1 MIKRNGKNIENED
14 ARCAAI
20 NQIYEEYVSK
30 HKDCGFKA
38 DYDSVPLLG
47 HVRKSKAG
55 YVVESEEKTTQK
67 ITEKGTEKKTEKVT
81 EKSNEFS
88 SKEASGLYE
97 DPWSG
102 SYAYKDMVLDIAHIG
117 SRYVVLCY
125 YTCLLYT
132 SPSPRD

>member
-55 YVVESEEKTTQK
+55 YVVESEEKQK
-67 ITEKGTEKKTEKVT
+67 KKSKNLIKLSKMR
-81 EKSNEFS
+81 EKSTNI
-88 SKEASGLYE
+88 
-97 DPWSG
+97 
-102 SYAYKDMVLDIAHIG
+102 LDKLTIRA
-117 SRYVVLCY
+117 
-125 YTCLLYT
+125 
-132 SPSPRD
+132 